1 MLVGKGRFEGRV
13 IRGDF
18 WTISNLFRENVCV
31 TMMRISGCDMLERVE
46 LEDIENLRVFENLE
60 D

>member
-18 WTISNLFRENVCV
+18 WTISKFRRENVCV

-46 LEDIENLRVFENLE
+46 LEDIENLRGF
-60 D
+60 

>member
-1 MLVGKGRFEGRV
+1 MLVGKGRLEGRV

-31 TMMRISGCDMLERVE
+31 TMMSISGCDMLERVE
-46 LEDIENLRVFENLE
+46 LEDIENLRGF
-60 D
+60 